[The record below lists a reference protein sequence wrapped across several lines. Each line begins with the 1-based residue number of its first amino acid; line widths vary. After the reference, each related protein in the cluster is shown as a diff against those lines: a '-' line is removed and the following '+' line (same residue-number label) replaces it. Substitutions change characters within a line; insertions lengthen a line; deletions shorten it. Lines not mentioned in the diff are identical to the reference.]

1 VAAFR
6 ASRSKL
12 GDVYVND
19 AFGTAHRAH
28 TSIVGVNLPRWAAGY
43 LMKKELDFL
52 GDAVDTPK
60 RPFVAI
66 IGGARCRARS
76 T

>member
-1 VAAFR
+1 
-6 ASRSKL
+6 
-12 GDVYVND
+12 
-19 AFGTAHRAH
+19 
-28 TSIVGVNLPRWAAGY
+28 VNLPRWAAGY